1 MPKLS
6 NFMAVMPQLQ
16 INQGPQDALLYDNS
30 RSYFTNVGY
39 LRTSNFQVEYRDLD
53 AQNNATLGST
63 VQFIVPKAADL
74 LGPVDLMVNFKVPTS
89 VSLGTTSW
97 VETVGF
103 AMIEKIMFSVGS
115 HDVETI
121 TGDQLNIMNEL
132 MKSQTQRLDDSI
144 GKFGY
149 PAHVTNTAKNEVGGE
164 VVGVTMSHNVF
175 NSPKLIAQKYY
186 LNDAGHNVDVAE
198 ANENGINATETK
210 YPGLKLIIPLG
221 LFFTKHPS
229 QYFPLAAIAGCNEV
243 RISVKFRSL
252 AEIVML
258 RPVPK
263 FIMGSPNPDPQIAAD
278 LPDERMELP
287 VYLNND
293 PIEKARLRCHY
304 VHVTGPEATTLMN
317 KEHVRL
323 LKLFQTNTVTKT
335 FTHTRDGAR
344 GTFDIDLSFLHP
356 VSELIITIR
365 KTEEIGST
373 VENKLDHTTPGMGAV
388 TKNRFAYQGGDKDPN
403 IESVLNSYQ
412 TYHRTSVQEA
422 WLKVNNFKL
431 TLNGQERHPSL
442 ASTGIDRDYM
452 MARLIPS
459 LHSNCTDSFTGLQT
473 PGYQRNGRRT
483 NDVDNWLAGLEANR
497 LRELLDRKEIYV
509 YPFSLNPEGGN
520 PSGAV
525 NFSKVS
531 HAKLSIDLEAF
542 RTWGGTEANQDQM
555 VEYQVDVYGVNYNW
569 LQIKDGRALTSF
581 A

>member
-1 MPKLS
+1 
-6 NFMAVMPQLQ
+6 MAVMPQLQ

-132 MKSQTQRLDDSI
+132 MKSQTQRLDDSV

-149 PAHVTNTAKNEVGGE
+149 PAHVTNTETMYNNGAPDYVK
-164 VVGVTMSHNVF
+164 MSHNVF
-175 NSPKLIAQKYY
+175 NSPKLIAQKY
-186 LNDAGHNVDVAE
+186 DVDEV
-198 ANENGINATETK
+198 ENGEQLNYVKQDIF
-210 YPGLKLIIPLG
+210 PGQKLIIPLG

-252 AEIVML
+252 AEIIML

-263 FIMGSPNPDPQIAAD
+263 YVMGSPNPDPQIAAY
-278 LPDERMELP
+278 LPDERMEPP

-388 TKNRFAYQGGDKDPN
+388 TKNRFAYQGGNKDPN

-412 TYHRTSVQEA
+412 TYHRTNVQEA
-422 WLKVNNFKL
+422 WLKVNHFKL

-459 LHSNCTDSFTGLQT
+459 LHSNCTDSYTGLQT

-555 VEYQVDVYGVNYNW
+555 VEYQCDVYGVNYNW